1 MMEFGGRQ
9 NQQGIFLAHEFLSL
23 VSSSGAK
30 FCFRQLTSGLFGESE
45 GHQQDQGSLHVIFNS
60 VSSKVPK
67 FCFRMVV
74 KGDQGQGPI
83 K

>member
-9 NQQGIFLAHEFLSL
+9 KQQGIFLAHEFLSL

-30 FCFRQLTSGLFGESE
+30 FCFRQLISGFFGERK
-45 GHQQDQGSLHVIFNS
+45 GHQQDQGSSHVIFNS

-67 FCFRMVV
+67 FCFRIWV
-74 KGDQGQGPI
+74 KGD
-83 K
+83 